1 MQTTSKVNEIA
12 SRHLGQKGGEG
23 YKDQYDP
30 SLLVAIPRSLNR
42 EAYGITIQE
51 GTEPLFVGVDVWNA
65 YEVSALTVTGYPV
78 TGILKITY
86 PADSPYH
93 VESKSLKLYL
103 NSFNMTKMGETASEV
118 EEVIVSRVREDLHSI
133 LDCDVN
139 VSFFSNNDSFT
150 EESFEGSEN
159 FIRVQALVP
168 QLDRVEFDTYH
179 SDESQLVGT
188 GKSGVLRINVDFLR
202 SNCRVT
208 HQPDWGELNI
218 HIKSDNLPDPESIA
232 KYVVSHRTVSH
243 FHEEIVEMVYK
254 HFYDKFQPSEL
265 MVCALYT
272 RRGGIDINPCRASH
286 NHLIPSTFTRSKERI
301 KKTLMQ

>member
-1 MQTTSKVNEIA
+1 MQTSLSVNELA

-42 EAYGITIQE
+42 QAYGIDLE
-51 GTEPLFVGVDVWNA
+51 KNESPLFVGVDVWNA
-65 YEVSALTVTGYPV
+65 YEVSALTATGYPV
-78 TGILKITY
+78 TGILKIVY
-86 PADSPYH
+86 PADSPFH

-103 NSFNMTKMGETASEV
+103 NSFNMTKMSESAYDVAVQIRETVKKDLETILQCEV
-118 EEVIVSRVREDLHSI
+118 T
-133 LDCDVN
+133 
-139 VSFFSNNDSFT
+139 VSFFSNDNSFT
-150 EESFEGSEN
+150 EEDLSDAIFFPRIQS
-159 FIRVQALVP
+159 LVP
-168 QLDRVEFDTYH
+168 HLDEIEYNTYH
-179 SDESQLVGT
+179 SDESQLTGT
-188 GKSGVLRINVDFLR
+188 GKSGEVYVNVDFLR

-218 HIKSDNLPDPESIA
+218 YIKSKNLPDLTSIA
-232 KYVVSHRTVSH
+232 KYVISHRTVSH

-254 HFYDKFQPSEL
+254 HFYDKFQPEEL
-265 MVCALYT
+265 LVCALYT

-286 NHLIPSTFTRSKERI
+286 EKLIPLIFKHPKYKI